1 MSIPSD
7 FVENVYILPGGTVTP
22 LRPRPHVELCRRGE
36 IRAEK
41 FLDAATEVFAE
52 KGYQHARLSEI
63 VARAGGSLATL
74 YRIFGDKEGLACA
87 ILERRLDVHINA
99 LRDLNLSAL
108 PPEQALR
115 RAAIRMAQMMAQPDS
130 KVIYRIVIG
139 EGQSF
144 PALRDWFFDHAVA
157 SIRRTLSDYFEQQ
170 VAAGRLQLAS
180 PQAAAAQFF
189 MSLFGDQIMRLAAG
203 ATQLPDVDTLE
214 AQALAAVEMFLQ
226 GALPRKAD

>member
-1 MSIPSD
+1 MSISSD
-7 FVENVYILPGGTVTP
+7 YLENVFSDPHTTGESP
-22 LRPRPHVELCRRGE
+22 LRPRPQVELCRRGE

-74 YRIFGDKEGLACA
+74 YRIFGDKEGLASA
-87 ILERRLDVHINA
+87 ILERRLDMHTHL
-99 LRDLNLSAL
+99 LRDLNLTEL

-115 RAAIRMAQMMAQPDS
+115 RVAIRMAQVMARTDS
-130 KVIYRIVIG
+130 QVVYRIVIG

-157 SIRRTLSDYFEQQ
+157 SIRSTLAEYFEQQ
-170 VAAGRLQLAS
+170 VAAGRMQLAS
-180 PQAAAAQFF
+180 PKAAAAQFY
-189 MSLFGDQIMRLAAG
+189 MSLFGDQIVRLAAG
-203 ATQLPDVDTLE
+203 SNQLPDVDTLE
-214 AQALAAVEMFLQ
+214 AQALAAVELFLQ
-226 GALPRKAD
+226 GALPR

>member
-1 MSIPSD
+1 VSIPSD
-7 FVENVYILPGGTVTP
+7 YLENVFSDAAQSALP
-22 LRPRPHVELCRRGE
+22 LRQRPQVELCRRGE

-87 ILERRLDVHINA
+87 ILERRLDLHIHV
-99 LRDLNLSAL
+99 LSDLNLSEL
-108 PPEQALR
+108 TPEQALR
-115 RAAIRMAQMMAQPDS
+115 RVAIRMAQLMAGTDS
-130 KVIYRIVIG
+130 QVVYRIVIG

-144 PALRDWFFDHAVA
+144 PALRDWFFDHVVA
-157 SIRRTLSDYFEQQ
+157 SIRRTLEDYFEQQ

-180 PQAAAAQFF
+180 PRAAAGQFY
-189 MSLFGDQIMRLAAG
+189 MSLFGDQVVRLAAG
-203 ATQLPDVDTLE
+203 GPHLPDVDTLE
-214 AQALAAVEMFLQ
+214 AQTLAAVDLFLQ
-226 GALPRKAD
+226 GALPR

>member
-1 MSIPSD
+1 MSISSD
-7 FVENVYILPGGTVTP
+7 FLENVFSDPHTTGESP
-22 LRPRPHVELCRRGE
+22 LRPRPQVELCRRGE

-74 YRIFGDKEGLACA
+74 YRIFGDKEGLASA
-87 ILERRLDVHINA
+87 ILERRLDMHTHL
-99 LRDLNLSAL
+99 LRDLNLTEL

-115 RAAIRMAQMMAQPDS
+115 RVAIRMAQVMARTDS
-130 KVIYRIVIG
+130 QVVYRIVIG

-157 SIRRTLSDYFEQQ
+157 SIRSTLAEYFEQQ
-170 VAAGRLQLAS
+170 VAAGRMQLAS
-180 PQAAAAQFF
+180 PKAAAAQFY
-189 MSLFGDQIMRLAAG
+189 MSLFGDQIVRLAAG
-203 ATQLPDVDTLE
+203 SNQLPDVDTLE
-214 AQALAAVEMFLQ
+214 AQALAAVELFLQ
-226 GALPRKAD
+226 GALPR

>member
-1 MSIPSD
+1 MGTPSD
-7 FVENVYILPGGTVTP
+7 FMENVFSDAHALGEPP

-87 ILERRLDVHINA
+87 ILERRMDMHIHV
-99 LRDLNLSAL
+99 LSDLNLTELS
-108 PPEQALR
+108 PEQALR
-115 RAAIRMAQMMAQPDS
+115 RVAIRMAQLMAGRDS
-130 KVIYRIVIG
+130 QVVYRIVIG

-144 PALRDWFFDHAVA
+144 PALRDWFFDHVVA
-157 SIRRTLSDYFEQQ
+157 SIRQTLEDYFAQQ
-170 VAAGRLQLAS
+170 VAAGRLQLPS
-180 PQAAAAQFF
+180 PKAAAAQFY
-189 MSLFGDQIMRLAAG
+189 MSLFGDQVVRLAAG
-203 ATQLPDVDTLE
+203 STHMPDVDTLE
-214 AQALAAVEMFLQ
+214 AQALASVDLFLQ
-226 GALPRKAD
+226 GAAPR

>member
-7 FVENVYILPGGTVTP
+7 YLENVFNDSTHSTLP
-22 LRPRPHVELCRRGE
+22 LRQRPQVDLCRRGE

-87 ILERRLDVHINA
+87 ILERRMDLHIHV
-99 LRDLNLSAL
+99 LSDLNLTELS
-108 PPEQALR
+108 PEQALR
-115 RAAIRMAQMMAQPDS
+115 RVAIRMAQLMAGRDS
-130 KVIYRIVIG
+130 QVVYRIVIG

-144 PALRDWFFDHAVA
+144 PALRDWFFDHVVA
-157 SIRRTLSDYFEQQ
+157 SIRQTLEDYFEQQ
-170 VAAGRLQLAS
+170 VAAGRLQLPS
-180 PQAAAAQFF
+180 PKAAAAQFY
-189 MSLFGDQIMRLAAG
+189 MSLFGDQVVRLAAG
-203 ATQLPDVDTLE
+203 STHMPDVDTLE
-214 AQALAAVEMFLQ
+214 AQALAAVDLFLR
-226 GALPRKAD
+226 GALPR

>member
-1 MSIPSD
+1 MSISSEYL
-7 FVENVYILPGGTVTP
+7 ENVFTDTHATGDSP
-22 LRPRPHVELCRRGE
+22 LRPRPQVELCRRGE

-74 YRIFGDKEGLACA
+74 YRIFGDKEGLASA
-87 ILERRLDVHINA
+87 ILERRLDMHTHL
-99 LRDLNLSAL
+99 LRDLNLTEL

-115 RAAIRMAQMMAQPDS
+115 RVAIRMAQVMARTDS
-130 KVIYRIVIG
+130 QVVYRIVIG

-157 SIRRTLSDYFEQQ
+157 SIRSTLADYFEQQ
-170 VAAGRLQLAS
+170 VAAGRMELAS
-180 PQAAAAQFF
+180 PKAAAAQFY
-189 MSLFGDQIMRLAAG
+189 MSLFGDQIVRLAAG
-203 ATQLPDVDTLE
+203 STQLPDVDTLE
-214 AQALAAVEMFLQ
+214 AQALAAVELFLQ
-226 GALPRKAD
+226 GTLPR

>member
-1 MSIPSD
+1 VSISSEYL
-7 FVENVYILPGGTVTP
+7 ENVFTDTHATGDSP
-22 LRPRPHVELCRRGE
+22 LRPRPQVELCRRGE

-74 YRIFGDKEGLACA
+74 YRIFGDKEGLASA
-87 ILERRLDVHINA
+87 ILERRLDMHTHL
-99 LRDLNLSAL
+99 LRDLNLTEL

-115 RAAIRMAQMMAQPDS
+115 RVAIRMAQVMARTDS
-130 KVIYRIVIG
+130 QVVYRIVIG

-157 SIRRTLSDYFEQQ
+157 SIRSTLADYFEQQ
-170 VAAGRLQLAS
+170 VAAGRMELAS
-180 PQAAAAQFF
+180 PKAAAAQFY
-189 MSLFGDQIMRLAAG
+189 MSLFGDQIVRLAAG
-203 ATQLPDVDTLE
+203 STQLPDVDTLE
-214 AQALAAVEMFLQ
+214 AQALAAVELFLQ
-226 GALPRKAD
+226 GTLPR

>member
-1 MSIPSD
+1 MSISSEYL
-7 FVENVYILPGGTVTP
+7 ENVFTDTHPAGDSP
-22 LRPRPHVELCRRGE
+22 LRPRPQVELCRRGE

-74 YRIFGDKEGLACA
+74 YRIFGDKEGLASA
-87 ILERRLDVHINA
+87 ILERRLDMHTHL
-99 LRDLNLSAL
+99 LRDLNLTEL

-115 RAAIRMAQMMAQPDS
+115 RVAIRMAQLMARTDS
-130 KVIYRIVIG
+130 QVVYRIVIG

-157 SIRRTLSDYFEQQ
+157 SIRATLADYFAQQ
-170 VAAGRLQLAS
+170 VAAGRMQLAS
-180 PQAAAAQFF
+180 PKAAAAQFY
-189 MSLFGDQIMRLAAG
+189 MSLFGDQIVRLAAG
-203 ATQLPDVDTLE
+203 STQLPDVDTLE
-214 AQALAAVEMFLQ
+214 AQALAAVELFLQ
-226 GALPRKAD
+226 GTLPR

>member
-1 MSIPSD
+1 VSISSD
-7 FVENVYILPGGTVTP
+7 FLENVFSDPHTTGESP
-22 LRPRPHVELCRRGE
+22 LRPRPQVELCRRGE

-74 YRIFGDKEGLACA
+74 YRIFGDKEGLASA
-87 ILERRLDVHINA
+87 ILERRLDMHTHL
-99 LRDLNLSAL
+99 LRDLNLTEL

-115 RAAIRMAQMMAQPDS
+115 RVAIRMAQVMARTDS
-130 KVIYRIVIG
+130 QVVYRIVIG

-157 SIRRTLSDYFEQQ
+157 SIRSTLAEYFEQQ
-170 VAAGRLQLAS
+170 VAAGRMQLAS
-180 PQAAAAQFF
+180 PKAAAAQFY
-189 MSLFGDQIMRLAAG
+189 MSLFGDQIVRLAAG
-203 ATQLPDVDTLE
+203 SNQLPDVDTLE
-214 AQALAAVEMFLQ
+214 AQALAAVELFLQ
-226 GALPRKAD
+226 GALPR

>member
-1 MSIPSD
+1 MGIPSD
-7 FVENVYILPGGTVTP
+7 LLENVFTDTAQTVTP
-22 LRPRPHVELCRRGE
+22 LRPRPHVELCKRGE

-87 ILERRLDVHINA
+87 ILERRMDMHIHL
-99 LRDLNLSAL
+99 LRDLNLSEL

-115 RAAIRMAQMMAQPDS
+115 RVAIRMAQVMARTDS
-130 KVIYRIVIG
+130 QVIYRIVIG

-157 SIRRTLSDYFEQQ
+157 SIRSTLAEYFEQQ

-180 PQAAAAQFF
+180 PKAAAAQFY
-189 MSLFGDQIMRLAAG
+189 MSLFGDQIVRLAAG
-203 ATQLPDVDTLE
+203 STHMPDADMLE
-214 AQALAAVEMFLQ
+214 AQALASVELFLQ
-226 GALPRKAD
+226 GTLPR

>member
-7 FVENVYILPGGTVTP
+7 LVENVFTDTARTVTP
-22 LRPRPHVELCRRGE
+22 LRPRPHVELCKRGE
-36 IRAEK
+36 MRAEK

-87 ILERRLDVHINA
+87 ILERRMDMHIHL
-99 LRDLNLSAL
+99 LRDLNLSEL

-115 RAAIRMAQMMAQPDS
+115 RVAIRMAQAMAQPES
-130 KVIYRIVIG
+130 QVIYRIVIG

-157 SIRRTLSDYFEQQ
+157 SIRSTLAEYFEQQ
-170 VAAGRLQLAS
+170 VAAGRLRLAS
-180 PQAAAAQFF
+180 PRAAAAQFY
-189 MSLFGDQIMRLAAG
+189 MSLFGDQIVRLAAG
-203 ATQLPDVDTLE
+203 STHMPDADMLE
-214 AQALAAVEMFLQ
+214 AQALSSVELFLQ
-226 GALPRKAD
+226 GALPR